1 METVEEHKKTL
12 SIYEKLSNERKQL
25 QAEGSVPEWFTTG
38 AWQMFT
44 QKYQID
50 GATIKDTYR
59 RISRAAAKHMPTN
72 VAQWEETFFGL
83 LWEGWLG
90 LSTPVLANMGTNR
103 GMPVSCSG
111 QVIDDSISDFY
122 MSAHEL
128 AVLTKHGFGTSSY
141 LGNIRPRGS
150 SISKGGKASGV
161 IDVITTCVDIMRK
174 VAQGTARRGAWAGY
188 LPIDHPDFDE
198 VVDYLEHNPD
208 DLNLGWVVT
217 DDFIAS
223 LKAKNQSAINK
234 LARAMKV
241 KAVTGKGYFFFVDK
255 VNRASPSM
263 YKDLDLKVLASN
275 LCIEINLF
283 SDSEH
288 SFTCVLSSMNLAK
301 FDEWKN
307 TSAVF
312 SATVFLD
319 CVAQEFIDRGKSILG
334 FEKTVKFTE
343 KSRALG
349 LGVCG
354 FHTYLQQNS
363 IPFESLEAHT
373 WNNTAFSH
381 IEKEAFRASQYMAE
395 TLGEPEW
402 CKGYGVRNTHRT
414 AIAPTTTLALIC
426 SGVSQGIEPV
436 VANIYNQP
444 TSAGELYRVNP
455 VFLELAKE
463 RGEFTEELV
472 DDLTLN
478 TAGSV
483 QHLDWLTDHEKLV
496 FKTAYEIDQR
506 AIIRL
511 ASTRQKYICQGQS
524 LNLFFNA
531 DEDEEYIMEIH
542 QEAFLDEDIKGLY
555 YMRTAAGVQASKGE
569 CLACQ

>member
-1 METVEEHKKTL
+1 MEDLTIYERL
-12 SIYEKLSNERKQL
+12 SIERKEL
-25 QAEGSVPEWFTTG
+25 QAKGEVPEWFTTG
-38 AWQMFT
+38 GWQMFK
-44 QKYQID
+44 QKYQVD
-50 GATIKDTYR
+50 NQTIRQTYQ
-59 RISRAAAKHMPTN
+59 RIANAAAKHMPFGID
-72 VAQWEETFFGL
+72 WERKFFEV
-83 LWEGWLG
+83 LWKGHLG
-90 LSTPVLANMGTNR
+90 LSTPVLANMGTTR

-111 QVIDDSISDFY
+111 QLIDDSISDFY

-141 LGNIRPRGS
+141 LGNIRSRGS

-161 IDVITTCVDIMRK
+161 VDVITTCVDIMRK

-188 LPIDHPDFDE
+188 LPITHGDFDE

-208 DLNLGWVVT
+208 DLNLGWVIT
-217 DDFIAS
+217 DDFITLLNNGNKEAT
-223 LKAKNQSAINK
+223 NK
-234 LARAMKV
+234 LKRAMKV

-255 VNRASPSM
+255 VNRHNPEM

-283 SDSEH
+283 SDTDH

-301 FDEWKN
+301 WHEWKD
-307 TSAVF
+307 TDAVYV
-312 SATVFLD
+312 ATVFLD
-319 CVAQEFIDRGKSILG
+319 CIAQEFLEQGKKTLG
-334 FEKTVKFTE
+334 FEKTVRFTE

-354 FHTYLQQNS
+354 FHTYLQQES
-363 IPFESLEAHT
+363 IPFEAFEAHM
-373 WNNTAFSH
+373 WNNQVFSH
-381 IEKEAFRASQYMAE
+381 IQVESLKASSWMASE
-395 TLGEPEW
+395 LGEPEW

-414 AIAPTTTLALIC
+414 AVAPTTTLALIC
-426 SGVSQGIEPV
+426 GGVSQGIEPV

-455 VFLELAKE
+455 VFLELAKQ
-463 RGEFTEELV
+463 RGEFTDALV
-472 DDLTLN
+472 EDLTLN

-483 QHLDWLTDHEKLV
+483 QHLDWLSDHEKLV

-511 ASTRQKYICQGQS
+511 ASTRQQFICQGQS
-524 LNLFFNA
+524 LNLFFDA
-531 DEDEEYIMEIH
+531 DEDEEYMMEIH
-542 QEAFLDEDIKGLY
+542 QEAFMDENIKGLY